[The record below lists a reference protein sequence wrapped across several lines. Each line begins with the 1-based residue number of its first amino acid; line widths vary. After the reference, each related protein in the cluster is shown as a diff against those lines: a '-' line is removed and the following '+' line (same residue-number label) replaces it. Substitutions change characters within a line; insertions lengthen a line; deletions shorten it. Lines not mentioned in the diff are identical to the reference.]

1 MWLLTSGCLLPVL
14 IVLGRGHLGW
24 AGGVLLAAL
33 IGLAAVTMAALADD
47 VPEDSKY
54 DA

>member
-14 IVLGRGHLGW
+14 MVLGRGHLSW
-24 AGGVLLAAL
+24 AGGVFLSAP
-33 IGLAAVTMAALADD
+33 IGLAAVTTAALADD